1 MTKEEFVKK
10 LTDSVKVGDVFD
22 NPGGGTSTIENIDRN
37 RIKYRRGKSH
47 IYFYFE
53 DMYDAYHQ
61 FPNGFSSTDLKK
73 FRPNVYDSNARPAG
87 HGCNC
92 TFLMMM
98 LKAMGIVKQIE
109 GRKEKPQDLPFRIKI
124 N

>member
-22 NPGGGTSTIENIDRN
+22 NPGGGTSLIEKIEDGRITYARGEYKGNINID
-37 RIKYRRGKSH
+37 I
-47 IYFYFE
+47 
-53 DMYDAYHQ
+53 DVMYNAFAH
-61 FPNGFSSTDLKK
+61 FPKGFSSNDLEPLHKQ
-73 FRPNVYDSNARPAG
+73 FRTHR
-87 HGCNC
+87 CNR

-109 GRKEKPQDLPFRIKI
+109 GRREKPQDLPFRVKI

>member
-1 MTKEEFVKK
+1 MTKGEFVKK

-22 NPGGGTSTIENIDRN
+22 NPGSGTSLIKKIKDGRITYARGEYKGNINID
-37 RIKYRRGKSH
+37 I
-47 IYFYFE
+47 
-53 DMYDAYHQ
+53 DVMYNAFAH
-61 FPNGFSSTDLKK
+61 FPNGFSSNDL
-73 FRPNVYDSNARPAG
+73 RPLDKQFKS

-109 GRKEKPQDLPFRIKI
+109 GRREKPQDLPFRVKI

>member
-10 LTDSVKVGDVFD
+10 LTGSVKVGDVFD
-22 NPGGGTSTIENIDRN
+22 NPGGGTSLIKKIEDG
-37 RIKYRRGKSH
+37 RITYARGKYKGK
-47 IYFYFE
+47 IYI
-53 DMYDAYHQ
+53 DMDVMYNAFVH
-61 FPNGFSSTDLKK
+61 FPKGFSLNDLEPLDKQ
-73 FRPNVYDSNARPAG
+73 FRIHN
-87 HGCNC
+87 CNR

-109 GRKEKPQDLPFRIKI
+109 GSRKPKDLPFRVKI